1 MNPIIIEISSYLIA
15 ALSLGYFFGWLV
27 TRAMLK
33 GSFVRQVKAF
43 KEKYHYAAEGID
55 ELQQEL
61 LQSKSQKSDL
71 DSKNNKIILE
81 SNSRKLQLHEI
92 GTKYKE
98 LKKLNTHQNS
108 IIEKLNFQL
117 SDKENELI
125 RLQKE
130 HQAQIKALLYQV
142 NSKSEKEQEY

>member
-1 MNPIIIEISSYLIA
+1 MNPIIIEISSYLISA
-15 ALSLGYFFGWLV
+15 ISLGYLFGWLI

-33 GSFVRQVKAF
+33 SSFRQQVQAF

-55 ELQQEL
+55 ELQEEL
-61 LQSKSQKSDL
+61 AQSKSRKSDL
-71 DSKNNKIILE
+71 ESKNNKILLE

-92 GTKYKE
+92 GIKYKE
-98 LKKLNTHQNS
+98 LKKLNINQTS
-108 IIEKLNFQL
+108 TIEKLNFQL

-130 HQAQIKALLYQV
+130 HIAQIKDLLYQQ